1 MTDQVTPR
9 PWVVGRTIKRNQ
21 YVEID
26 SMEDGSNT
34 LLGHK
39 SWQGLAFVNGC
50 YDEPEKGIRQA
61 EINAHHIVKCVNN
74 HERLAEA
81 LRECTEL
88 LDEYHDHIWHE
99 SGCGKNP
106 GCTDAEPFKELL
118 SELEGD
124 AK

>member
-9 PWVVGRTIKRNQ
+9 PWIVGRTIKYNQ

-26 SMEDGSNT
+26 SHEDGGNT

-61 EINAHHIVKCVNN
+61 EINARHIVKCVNN
-74 HERLAEA
+74 HERLVEA
-81 LRECTEL
+81 LRAL
-88 LDEYHDHIWHE
+88 LNKEVL
-99 SGCGKNP
+99 SGKNAR
-106 GCTDAEPFKELL
+106 TLL

>member
-9 PWVVGRTIKRNQ
+9 PWTVGRTIGHNQ

-26 SMEDGSNT
+26 SHENGSNT

-74 HERLAEA
+74 HERLVEA
-81 LRECTEL
+81 LREALEWA
-88 LDEYHDHIWHE
+88 DDH
-99 SGCGKNP
+99 P
-106 GCTDAEPFKELL
+106 GMPQTAHVHTLL
-118 SELEGD
+118 SELQGD